1 MGVYSAC
8 DDLGVHRDS
17 DVSHMV
23 ANTTANF
30 IKDDIMSQKFLMIL
44 LLSASLLVGCASRT
58 GWIAPP
64 YTDVDKILNVRP
76 GMTISEVNL
85 TLGIDPYD
93 IYYIYADGSFILVY
107 NYRLKDRMMDES
119 TIDNVA
125 ITSELAQTV
134 GEPIYR
140 DYSSRLYVKFKESI
154 VQSLI
159 TDAGKE
165 NAEYILLV
173 ENNVQ
178 LLTAN
183 ELDTIKGFRL
193 GDKYFIDTEHPSAA
207 VIQLWE
213 REESRKP
220 TEVEVKE
227 KRVPRGL
234 IIIGAIAGVVGV
246 IYRALR

>member
-1 MGVYSAC
+1 M
-8 DDLGVHRDS
+8 
-17 DVSHMV
+17 SH
-23 ANTTANF
+23 NF
-30 IKDDIMSQKFLMIL
+30 IMIL
-44 LLSASLLVGCASRT
+44 LLSTSILIGCASRT

-64 YTDVDKILNVRP
+64 YTNVDKILDVQP
-76 GMTISEVNL
+76 GMTISDVNL

-93 IYYIYADGSFILVY
+93 VYYIYADGSFILVY
-107 NYRLKDRMMDES
+107 NYRLRERMMDNA
-119 TIDNVA
+119 TIDRE
-125 ITSELAQTV
+125 TTRSERAQTM

-140 DYSSRLYVKFKESI
+140 DYSSRVYVIFKDSI

-165 NAEYILLV
+165 NAEYLLLV

-183 ELDTIKGFRL
+183 ELDTMKGFRL
-193 GDKYFIDTEHPSAA
+193 GDKYFIDSSQPSAA

-213 REESRKP
+213 REDTHKP
-220 TEVEVKE
+220 REEAVTE

-234 IIIGAIAGVVGV
+234 IIIGAIVGVVGV
-246 IYRALR
+246 IYRAIK

>member
-1 MGVYSAC
+1 LA
-8 DDLGVHRDS
+8 H
-17 DVSHMV
+17 
-23 ANTTANF
+23 NF
-30 IKDDIMSQKFLMIL
+30 FVITKWRAIFLEIKPGIKDDIMSQKFIMIL

-64 YTDVDKILNVRP
+64 YTNVERILNVQP
-76 GMTISEVNL
+76 GMTISDVNL

-93 IYYIYADGSFILVY
+93 VYYIYSDGSFILVY
-107 NYRLKDRMMDES
+107 NYRLKYRMMDES
-119 TIDNVA
+119 TIDKETIRNER
-125 ITSELAQTV
+125 SQTV

-140 DYSSRLYVKFKESI
+140 DYSSRLYVKFKDNI

-173 ENNVQ
+173 ENNIQ
-178 LLTAN
+178 LLTAH
-183 ELDTIKGFRL
+183 ELDTIRGFRL
-193 GDKYFIDTEHPSAA
+193 GDKYFIDSSQPSMA

-213 REESRKP
+213 REDSHKP
-220 TEVEVKE
+220 TEAEVRE
-227 KRVPRGL
+227 KKVPRGL

-246 IYRALR
+246 IYRAIK